1 MRPLLLPVKHGN
13 CFLVQFD
20 DSCHRAGSM
29 FSCAMFRTL
38 IHSGIV
44 LILIS
49 ALTHCGAGGG
59 SAGPSRG
66 IQVVNVSAYDPKEKQ
81 RQGRSYSPGD
91 VSALRANGAAGL
103 IARCG
108 KGGVLDEKCSPF
120 LSSADR
126 SGMLVGVYYR
136 TIHTVDTTAQADQFV
151 NRVAS
156 IRNARA
162 WGSDKLLLCADFD
175 TDSSPAQ
182 MVRFLDR
189 VKQRT
194 GVNCMVYLENSE
206 KLRVTLSR
214 TDETTKQRLR
224 SCPYWAA
231 LYSHDSGACTCFPAP
246 GTPTGLTRQYDVWK
260 NWSLWQYGGVAWE
273 NGRSAPKVYRG
284 FSSYLGDLDRPVE
297 RNLFRGDY
305 EQLKALWGRH
315 GVPLR

>member
-1 MRPLLLPVKHGN
+1 MILATHRDV
-13 CFLVQFD
+13 CFGE
-20 DSCHRAGSM
+20 C
-29 FSCAMFRTL
+29 MFRTFMNYVT
-38 IHSGIV
+38 V
-44 LILIS
+44 LVLIS
-49 ALTHCGAGGG
+49 ALTHCGAGGP
-59 SAGPSRG
+59 AAANSRG

-108 KGGVLDEKCSPF
+108 KGGVLDEKCSTF

-126 SGMLVGVYYR
+126 SSMLVGVYYR

-151 NRVAS
+151 NCVAS
-156 IRNARA
+156 IQNRQA
-162 WGSDKLLLCADFD
+162 WGNDKLLLCADFD

-189 VKQRT
+189 VKLRT

-206 KLRVTLSR
+206 KLRTTLSK
-214 TDETTKQRLR
+214 TNEATKRRLR

-231 LYSHDSGACTCFPAP
+231 LYSHDGGACECFPAP
-246 GTPTGLTRQYDVWK
+246 GTPTGLTKQYDVWK
-260 NWSLWQYGGVAWE
+260 NWSLWQYGGVEWE
-273 NGRSAPKVYRG
+273 HGRSKPKVYRG

-305 EQLKALWGRH
+305 EKLKTLWDRH